1 VNPWVGWTL
10 AVAAVVAGYWSYGA
24 AGVAL
29 GVTVVVFWLLLQFTR
44 AMRVMRQAGAAPL
57 GVVGS
62 AVMLQARLRP
72 GMRMLE
78 LLPLAGALGR
88 KLGEDAA
95 RGGETFE
102 WRDPSGARL
111 VVELRHGR
119 CTGWRLER
127 EAGADPAAPAAEAA
141 TEAAGATAER
151 GRAATP
157 AP

>member
-1 VNPWVGWTL
+1 MNPWVGWTL
-10 AVAAVVAGYWSYGA
+10 AAAAVLAGYWSYGL
-24 AGVAL
+24 AGVVL

-44 AMRVMRQAGAAPL
+44 AMRVMRQAGAAPV
-57 GVVGS
+57 GMVGS
-62 AVMLQARLRP
+62 AVMLQSRLRE

-88 KLGEDAA
+88 KLGEDPAS
-95 RGGETFE
+95 GSETYE

-119 CTGWRLER
+119 CTGWRLAR
-127 EAGADPAAPAAEAA
+127 EAAADPENAAAAASP
-141 TEAAGATAER
+141 
-151 GRAATP
+151 GRRATP

>member
-1 VNPWVGWTL
+1 MNPWVGWTL
-10 AVAAVVAGYWSYGA
+10 AAAAVLAGYWSYGL
-24 AGVAL
+24 AGIVL

-57 GVVGS
+57 GRVGS
-62 AVMLQARLRP
+62 AVMLQSRLRP
-72 GMRMLE
+72 GLRMLD

-88 KLGEDAA
+88 KLGEDPAS
-95 RGGETFE
+95 GSETFE

-119 CTGWRLER
+119 CTGWTLAR
-127 EAGADPAAPAAEAA
+127 EGTPDDGGAHTVEAA
-141 TEAAGATAER
+141 TGE
-151 GRAATP
+151 GRHATP